1 MVSTTIS
8 VDIDYQ
14 LYPWLQLGQISLN
27 SRTLGNQGT
36 IWILSAYLG
45 EHTDQEH
52 DSANIV
58 RFEVVGLELGHIGYG
73 MTHLTGWIK
82 PGDLSSFRVPPPGYD
97 PLKGATKC
105 KMCKKPAHLMVQE
118 GFYVPRENEE
128 LYKILSG
135 CSIKITTGVV
145 WPEEK

>member
-1 MVSTTIS
+1 MYKEQPKPIKSLPPIEPMDLRSFSRDRDMVSTTIS

-14 LYPWLQLGQISLN
+14 LYPWLRLGQISLN
-27 SRTLGNQGT
+27 SRLLGDQGT

-82 PGDLSSFRVPPPGYD
+82 LIINIYRDRS
-97 PLKGATKC
+97 
-105 KMCKKPAHLMVQE
+105 
-118 GFYVPRENEE
+118 
-128 LYKILSG
+128 
-135 CSIKITTGVV
+135 
-145 WPEEK
+145 